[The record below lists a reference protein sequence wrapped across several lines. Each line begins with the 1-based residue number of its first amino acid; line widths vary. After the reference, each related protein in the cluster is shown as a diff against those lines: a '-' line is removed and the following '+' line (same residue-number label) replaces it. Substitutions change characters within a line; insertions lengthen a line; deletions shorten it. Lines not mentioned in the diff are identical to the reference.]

1 MKSIFCFLTS
11 LTLVLSLLCTVSF
24 CLAEEKQSLYQ
35 RLGKYDVIAGIVD
48 DFLSHIR
55 SDPQFSRFT
64 GRGQDSLKRARQL
77 LVDQLCAL
85 SGGPCI
91 YIGRD
96 MKTAHA
102 GLAITESEWEANM
115 KLMAASI
122 DKFKVPKK
130 EKEELLAIINGLR
143 GSIVEKAK
151 GLDQARHV
159 GRDKKNS
166 QQ

>member
-1 MKSIFCFLTS
+1 MKAVFFFLITS
-11 LTLVLSLLCTVSF
+11 TLVLSLLWSGSF
-24 CLAEEKQSLYQ
+24 CLAQEKQSLYQ

-48 DFLSHIR
+48 DFLTHVR
-55 SDPQFSRFT
+55 SDPQFSRFS

-85 SGGPCI
+85 SGGPCV

-102 GLAITESEWEANM
+102 GLGITDADWEANM
-115 KLMAASI
+115 KHMTASI

-130 EKEELLAIINGLR
+130 EKEELLAIVAGFR
-143 GSIVEKAK
+143 GNIVEKAK
-151 GLDQARHV
+151 H
-159 GRDKKNS
+159 
-166 QQ
+166 

>member
-1 MKSIFCFLTS
+1 MKTVFFVLTIIP
-11 LTLVLSLLCTVSF
+11 LVLSLLWTGPV
-24 CLAEEKQSLYQ
+24 CLAQEKPSLYQ

-55 SDPQFSRFT
+55 SDPQFSRFS
-64 GRGQDSLKRARQL
+64 GRAQDSLKRARQL
-77 LVDQLCAL
+77 FVDQLCAL
-85 SGGPCI
+85 SGGPCV

-102 GLAITESEWEANM
+102 GLGITDAEWEANM

-130 EKEELLAIINGLR
+130 EKEELLAIINGFR

-151 GLDQARHV
+151 P
-159 GRDKKNS
+159 
-166 QQ
+166 

>member
-1 MKSIFCFLTS
+1 MKTVFFFFTTSI
-11 LTLVLSLLCTVSF
+11 LVQSLLSSGPS
-24 CLAEEKQSLYQ
+24 CLAQEKPSLYQ

-64 GRGQDSLKRARQL
+64 GRSQDSLKRARQL
-77 LVDQLCAL
+77 FVDQLCAL

-102 GLAITESEWEANM
+102 
-115 KLMAASI
+115 
-122 DKFKVPKK
+122 
-130 EKEELLAIINGLR
+130 
-143 GSIVEKAK
+143 
-151 GLDQARHV
+151 
-159 GRDKKNS
+159 
-166 QQ
+166 

>member
-1 MKSIFCFLTS
+1 MKSVFRLLITS
-11 LTLVLSLLCTVSF
+11 AVVVSLLWTGPV
-24 CLAEEKQSLYQ
+24 CLAQEKQSLYQ

-64 GRGQDSLKRARQL
+64 GRSQDSLKRARQL
-77 LVDQLCAL
+77 FVDQLCAL

-102 GLAITESEWEANM
+102 
-115 KLMAASI
+115 
-122 DKFKVPKK
+122 
-130 EKEELLAIINGLR
+130 
-143 GSIVEKAK
+143 
-151 GLDQARHV
+151 
-159 GRDKKNS
+159 
-166 QQ
+166 

>member
-1 MKSIFCFLTS
+1 MKSIFCFLTR
-11 LTLVLSLLCTVSF
+11 LTLVLSLLCTGSF
-24 CLAEEKQSLYQ
+24 CLAQEKQSLYQ

-102 GLAITESEWEANM
+102 GLAITESEWQANM

-151 GLDQARHV
+151 
-159 GRDKKNS
+159 
-166 QQ
+166 